1 MVAKKWFYG
10 IYGIQ
15 FIWRGEW
22 SDPELIWHGKSFN
35 YFDIENP
42 LWECYNEECE
52 ETGIQPNIDEFGDW
66 VKKNAYL
73 AREFC
78 QNIIDARKAKKK

>member
-1 MVAKKWFYG
+1 MTKAYFYG

-15 FIWRGEW
+15 FIWHGEW

-35 YFDIENP
+35 YYDVENY
-42 LWECYNEECE
+42 LWELYKEDAPDLDFEK
-52 ETGIQPNIDEFGDW
+52 W

-73 AREFC
+73 AREC
-78 QNIIDARKAKKK
+78 LQNLLDYKCFYGG